1 MLPEKVRDG
10 LTWRRLRNVI
20 QSPALLVRNARFWW
34 HDEVSSETHIFV
46 LGPPRSGTML
56 VKNVLQSHTEVC
68 GVEGETWFF
77 LRKNIAGFCHPS
89 IPDEQMQELIRS
101 SRSVTELFDRFAAR
115 IRRKQGGARFLE
127 KTPEHALQ
135 LDYLLDHFPA
145 ADIVFVVRDPRDG
158 LRSAKNFPGYWA
170 TLPDEDRT
178 GGYITTWK
186 ECVEAYRRH
195 CEHTAI
201 ELVRYEDFCRR
212 PDETLSTM
220 ADAIGLTVQDHQL
233 DPQSYGATSATEV
246 DGHTRLQE
254 PITAKSVGKW
264 KDELAQEEIAR
275 VERVLADEMT
285 TLGYSLTRGL

>member
-20 QSPALLVRNARFWW
+20 QSPFLLVRNARFWW
-34 HDEVSSETHIFV
+34 HDEVSSEAHIFV
-46 LGPPRSGTML
+46 VGPPRSGTML

-77 LRKNIAGFCHPS
+77 LRKDIAGFRHPS

-101 SRSVTELFDRFAAR
+101 SSSVTELFDRFAAR
-115 IRRKQGGARFLE
+115 IRREQGGGRFLE

-178 GGYITTWK
+178 GGYLETW
-186 ECVEAYRRH
+186 ERSVEAYEAH
-195 CEHTAI
+195 KDVPSVV
-201 ELVRYEDFCRR
+201 LLRYEFAVGRR
-212 PDETLSTM
+212 RSC
-220 ADAIGLTVQDHQL
+220 AA
-233 DPQSYGATSATEV
+233 Y
-246 DGHTRLQE
+246 
-254 PITAKSVGKW
+254 
-264 KDELAQEEIAR
+264 
-275 VERVLADEMT
+275 
-285 TLGYSLTRGL
+285 